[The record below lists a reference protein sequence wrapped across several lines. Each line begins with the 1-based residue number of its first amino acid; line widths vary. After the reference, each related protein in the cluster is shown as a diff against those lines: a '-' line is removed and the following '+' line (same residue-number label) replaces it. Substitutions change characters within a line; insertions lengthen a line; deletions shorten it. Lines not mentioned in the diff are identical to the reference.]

1 MISVDKHGHVDTKQR
16 MQGVTT
22 EAPRRAL
29 LKDLPEA
36 ERERA
41 AVIVAACH
49 TSTLE
54 PRVPNFHGRFP
65 QGAFLA
71 IEGGFV
77 VLRAS
82 TPAASRS
89 IITCEAGPGRIVL
102 PPSPDEVLV
111 ALTKASVTAIDVAA
125 RNELLRLPSFADLV
139 VDQLSFALRQKQEA
153 IANLASPRHVERVR
167 LKLLQLAQGYGHVVR
182 DGIRIDFPLSHAL
195 LAQMIASSR
204 ETVTRA
210 LDELERS
217 GFVVREGGS
226 YRLLGPAEAL
236 LAPARSSAFTTPV

>member
-1 MISVDKHGHVDTKQR
+1 M
-16 MQGVTT
+16 GVVST
-22 EAPRRAL
+22 EAPGQL
-29 LKDLPEA
+29 LLELPPA
-36 ERERA
+36 DRERVA
-41 AVIVAACH
+41 RVLAACRAAA
-49 TSTLE
+49 LE
-54 PRVPNFHGRFP
+54 PRVPHFHGAFP
-65 QGAFLA
+65 PGAVLVL
-71 IEGGFV
+71 ERGFV

-89 IITCEAGPGRIVL
+89 VVTCEAGPGRLVL

-111 ALTKASVTAIDVAA
+111 ALTPAIVTVVEAASL
-125 RNELLRLPSFADLV
+125 NSLLQLPSFAGRV

-167 LKLLQLAQGYGHVVR
+167 RKLLQLGQSYGHVVR

-217 GFVVREGGS
+217 GFVAREGS
-226 YRLLGPAEAL
+226 TYRLLGSAETGENRHL
-236 LAPARSSAFTTPV
+236 V

>member
-1 MISVDKHGHVDTKQR
+1 
-16 MQGVTT
+16 MQAVTT
-22 EAPRRAL
+22 DAPRRRL
-29 LKDLPEA
+29 LHELPEA

-41 AVIVAACH
+41 AVVLAARP
-49 TSTLE
+49 TITLE
-54 PRVPNFHGRFP
+54 PRVPYFHGGFP

-71 IEGGFV
+71 VEQGFL

-102 PPSPDEVLV
+102 APSPDEALV
-111 ALTKASVTAIDVAA
+111 ALSQASVTVIDIAA
-125 RNELLRLPSFADLV
+125 RNELLRLPSFSDRV
-139 VDQLSFALRQKQEA
+139 VDQLSLTLRQKQEA

-167 LKLLQLAQGYGHVVR
+167 CKLLQLAQSYGHVVR
-182 DGIRIDFPLSHAL
+182 DGIRIDFPLSHAV
-195 LAQMIASSR
+195 LAEMIASSR

-236 LAPARSSAFTTPV
+236 LASARSSAFTTPV